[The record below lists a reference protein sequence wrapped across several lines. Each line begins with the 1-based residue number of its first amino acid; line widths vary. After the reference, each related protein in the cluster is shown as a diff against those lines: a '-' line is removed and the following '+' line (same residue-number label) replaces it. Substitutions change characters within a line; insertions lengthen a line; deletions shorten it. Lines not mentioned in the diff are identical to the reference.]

1 MANSSSART
10 CTTPLSLN
18 RVDSTEIS
26 NRRWSLWA
34 VISTRFCSNGCM
46 RGLVLEEGAT
56 GSAALKHQI
65 PHTVAQADATVFE
78 LGQRPV
84 VGLGG
89 IALGRVGQQG
99 FRTQHLQH
107 LHRIGLPV
115 GGAVDVAAGTDRKS
129 TRLNSSHLVISYAV
143 FCLKKKNTAAWVHP
157 RVNHHIVA

>member
-1 MANSSSART
+1 
-10 CTTPLSLN
+10 
-18 RVDSTEIS
+18 
-26 NRRWSLWA
+26 
-34 VISTRFCSNGCM
+34 M

-99 FRTQHLQH
+99 FRTQ
-107 LHRIGLPV
+107 
-115 GGAVDVAAGTDRKS
+115 DRKS
-129 TRLNSSHLVISYAV
+129 TRLNSSHSQISYAV
-143 FCLKKKNTAAWVHP
+143 FCLKKKKRPPVANTACGIRAP
-157 RVNHHIVA
+157 GP

>member
-46 RGLVLEEGAT
+46 RGLVLEEGAS
-56 GSAALKHQI
+56 GSAALTHQI
-65 PHTVAQADATVFE
+65 PHTVDQADATVFE

-84 VGLGG
+84 VGLAG
-89 IALGRVGQQG
+89 IAPGRGGRQG
-99 FRTQHLQH
+99 LRTQHRPQ
-107 LHRIGLPV
+107 LPRHALPT
-115 GGAVDVAAGTDRKS
+115 G
-129 TRLNSSHLVISYAV
+129 
-143 FCLKKKNTAAWVHP
+143 
-157 RVNHHIVA
+157 